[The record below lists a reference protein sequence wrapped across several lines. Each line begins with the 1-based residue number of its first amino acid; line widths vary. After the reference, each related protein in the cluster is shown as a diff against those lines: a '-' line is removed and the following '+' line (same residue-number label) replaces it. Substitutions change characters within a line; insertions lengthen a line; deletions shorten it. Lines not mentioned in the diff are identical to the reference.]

1 MIRSMDLVGAITGT
15 MILGMTTD
23 GAIMVATTV
32 VTMEDIM
39 AVTMVV
45 ITLVTGRIIP
55 TTGTA
60 CRTVSVISCT
70 VDVPIQTTDA

>member
-1 MIRSMDLVGAITGT
+1 MIRSMDLAGAITGI

-32 VTMEDIM
+32 VTIEDIM

-45 ITLVTGRIIP
+45 ITLVTGHTIP